1 MVTLARLHALLA
13 SGAPFS
19 ALPGSGAPVRRL
31 VVATIDSTSLRSRPD
46 SLDYQRT
53 TSTFVPW
60 FAKRR
65 RPVEQTAQ
73 R

>member
-1 MVTLARLHALLA
+1 MEMVTLVLLSALL
-13 SGAPFS
+13 
-19 ALPGSGAPVRRL
+19 GSGAPVQRL
-31 VVATIDSTSLRSRPD
+31 VVATIGSTSLRSRPD
-46 SLDYQRT
+46 YRDYQRT

-65 RPVEQTAQ
+65 RPVEQTTG